1 MQTNLAYQSEE
12 ESWDELIGGKLV
24 TLSPRPMVNHN
35 FVAGNIYIIFANYL
49 HGKNY
54 TPFVCGTD
62 LYLEEG
68 ERYVPDCMVVCDRNK
83 IRANGVHGAP
93 DLVVEVLSP
102 STAARD
108 KSHKKRVYERCGVR
122 EYWIVSPV
130 ERSVEQYVLEEGQFV
145 LRDVYSIYP
154 EAYLEKF
161 TPEEQARIPREF
173 RCSLFDDLVIR
184 LEDVFYNLI

>member
-1 MQTNLAYQSEE
+1 MQTNLAYQDEE
-12 ESWDELIGGKLV
+12 ERWDELIGGELV
-24 TLSPRPMVNHN
+24 MMSPRPMVNHYQ
-35 FVAGNIYIIFANYL
+35 VSENISYLFRRYLMGKPCRSFAD
-49 HGKNY
+49 G
-54 TPFVCGTD
+54 VD

-68 ERYVPDCMVVCDRNK
+68 ERFVPDGMVVCDLSK
-83 IRANGVHGAP
+83 IRDNGVHGAP
-93 DLVVEVLSP
+93 DLVVEVISP

-108 KSHKKRVYERCGVR
+108 KGHKKRVYERCGVR
-122 EYWIVSPV
+122 EYWIVDPV
-130 ERSVEQYVLEEGQFV
+130 SRLVEQYVLEEGQFV

-154 EAYLEKF
+154 EGYLAKF